1 MRKWVT
7 WKQVYEISF
16 GCFERDKELVC
27 ILKSFKL
34 SIVTKWFYLRKG
46 VTKSEKISRNFS

>member
-7 WKQVYEISF
+7 WKQVHEISF

-46 VTKSEKISRNFS
+46 VTKSEKVSRNFS